1 MPNAHVAVS
10 AAPPDVSS
18 SARLEQA
25 GVLAS
30 FGVAAALQFSIAI
43 AQTLL
48 AIAVLCWLAAIVTR
62 RERVEAPRFFWPLLA
77 FAALTLLSAAFSP
90 QPLVSFVDTKQLVLF
105 LIVPITYR
113 FIRGER
119 ASTMVT
125 VIVSAGAVSAAYGIF
140 QYAILHYD
148 IHNRARGTLGHYMT
162 FSGLVMLVIGVALA
176 RIVFGR
182 RDRLWAALVMPALA
196 VAVTVTFT
204 RSATVGACVAAAL
217 LLSLKDF
224 RLIALLPIVTA
235 IFLSFAGPDI
245 TSRFASIFDL
255 NNPTNRD
262 RVAML
267 KEGGRMVRAHP
278 FFGVGPNMVEPF
290 YAQYRGPDAVEQTN
304 PHLHNVPVQI
314 AAEYGLLALAAWL
327 CFVVVVLI
335 DLGREF
341 RAGRQVAGQ
350 IQLKPDPTRNADPS
364 RDADPSTH
372 VGSGFSRIAS
382 NQMVAAAA
390 LAAVASML
398 AAGLFEYNFGDS
410 EFLML
415 LLLLITLPFAAA
427 RSPVIDLQ
435 P

>member
-1 MPNAHVAVS
+1 MSNVHAAVT

-25 GVLAS
+25 GVLAV
-30 FGVAAALQFSIAI
+30 FGVAAALQFSIAV

-48 AIAVLCWLAAIVTR
+48 AIALLCWLAAIVTR

-77 FAALTLLSAAFSP
+77 FGATTLLSAAFSP
-90 QPLVSFVDTKQLVLF
+90 QPLVSVIDTKQLVLF
-105 LIVPITYR
+105 LIVPLTYR

-119 ASTMVT
+119 ASTMIT

-176 RIVFGR
+176 RILFGR

-224 RLIALLPIVTA
+224 RLLALLPIVTA
-235 IFLSFAGPDI
+235 GLLAVSGPDL

-262 RVAML
+262 RVAMV

-278 FFGVGPNMVEPF
+278 LLGVGPNMVETF
-290 YAQYRGPDAVEQTN
+290 YAEYRGADAVEQTN

-314 AAEYGLLALAAWL
+314 AAEYGLLALAAWIW
-327 CFVVVVLI
+327 FVVVLMM
-335 DLGREF
+335 DLTREF
-341 RAGRQVAGQ
+341 RAGRRMA
-350 IQLKPDPTRNADPS
+350 
-364 RDADPSTH
+364 
-372 VGSGFSRIAS
+372 
-382 NQMVAAAA
+382 AAAA
-390 LAAVASML
+390 LAATSAML
-398 AAGLFEYNFGDS
+398 AAGMFEYNFGDS

-415 LLLLITLPFAAA
+415 LLLVVTLPFAAA

-435 P
+435 S